1 MILIAGM
8 GLMQAIGHVDYYP
21 NSGHAQ
27 PGCDKDPITNI
38 LTEGGLFKGDAINY
52 LINSL
57 SY

>member
-1 MILIAGM
+1 MTLFAGL

-27 PGCDKDPITNI
+27 PGCDKDLITNI
-38 LTEGGLFKGDAINY
+38 LTEGDLYKGNGINY

-57 SY
+57 NY